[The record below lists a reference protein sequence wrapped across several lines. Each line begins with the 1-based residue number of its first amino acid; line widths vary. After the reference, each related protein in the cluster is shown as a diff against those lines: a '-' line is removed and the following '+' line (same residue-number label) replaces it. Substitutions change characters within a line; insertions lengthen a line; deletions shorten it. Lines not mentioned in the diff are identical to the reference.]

1 MEIVDES
8 VYKLDVRLN
17 PASDLMNQA

>member
-1 MEIVDES
+1 MMEIVDES

-17 PASDLMNQA
+17 PASDL